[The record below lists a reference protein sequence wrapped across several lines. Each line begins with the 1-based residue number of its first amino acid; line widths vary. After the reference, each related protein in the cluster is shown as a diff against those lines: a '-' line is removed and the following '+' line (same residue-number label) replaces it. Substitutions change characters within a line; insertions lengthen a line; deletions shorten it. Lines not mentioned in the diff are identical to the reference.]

1 MELSDRLAFKAA
13 TYTLA
18 DQLNQILQLALVRC
32 LDAAKSG
39 WSIVAIHIDAI
50 QKQDVEMYV
59 EVQGGTE
66 TLD

>member
-1 MELSDRLAFKAA
+1 VQLSDRLAFKAA

-32 LDAAKSG
+32 FDTLKTG
-39 WSIVAIHIDAI
+39 RPVVAIHIDAI